1 MDFVRSRK
9 YFCEFIGTLFLSLAV
24 LGSGIMATNL
34 SSDEGLALFAN
45 AVVTG
50 LTLYTLISLLAPI
63 SGAHFNPIVTI
74 SFWLKGDISKKTGFF
89 YIIFQISGALL
100 GCLIANIIY
109 DLPLIS
115 LSTTERSGAQIVF
128 AEGLSSFGLILVIM
142 LATSY
147 SSKKIPS
154 LVGCYIAAAIMFSS
168 SNSFANPALTIARQF
183 SDTFCGIS
191 MNSVGPYLLVQ
202 VIAAFLS
209 YIIYRWLAA
218 GRV

>member
-1 MDFVRSRK
+1 MDFSNPRK
-9 YFCEFIGTLFLSLAV
+9 YSCEFVGTLFLSLAV

-45 AVVTG
+45 AIVTG
-50 LTLYTLISLLAPI
+50 LTLYFLISLLAPL
-63 SGAHFNPIVTI
+63 SGAHLNPIVTI
-74 SFWLKGDISKKTGFF
+74 SFWLKGDISKKNGSF
-89 YIIFQISGALL
+89 YIIFQIAGAFL

-109 DLPLIS
+109 DLPFIS
-115 LSTTERSGAQIVF
+115 MSTTERSGVQIVF

-142 LATSY
+142 LASSY
-147 SSKKIPS
+147 SSKKIPL

-191 MNSVGPYLLVQ
+191 INSVGPYILVQ
-202 VIAAFLS
+202 LIAAFLA
-209 YIIYRWLAA
+209 YILYRWLVA